1 MPYINKFS
9 LALVATILFA
19 PLSFAQDNSDL
30 DDEEIEEV
38 VVTGSKLGRSN
49 FEADVPI
56 LTISSEEITNRL
68 TNTAGNAVARL
79 PNAALTNSIQGDA
92 YQAGSGVGQNIVSLF
107 GLGSQRTLTL
117 VNGR

>member
-1 MPYINKFS
+1 MRYNIKFS

-79 PNAALTNSIQGDA
+79 PNAASKLYPRRLSSWEWG
-92 YQAGSGVGQNIVSLF
+92 
-107 GLGSQRTLTL
+107 RTKHCKFVWT
-117 VNGR
+117 RF